1 MKKFFSLFAVVLFAI
16 AANADVLF
24 QETFCARRIDSK
36 TGEPGSTYIDKTS
49 QGYWPYASQWFT
61 GYDAKDDKKVEGN
74 QYDNDYTNVT
84 SYSVSVRGKKL
95 NGEAE
100 NTVGLFFAMSPNTK
114 GEAITADKNFVLFKG
129 ALPLIPAEGAFLILD
144 ICSSESDGG
153 NLEKLVVKVNDGE
166 ALEIPATELGDKGE
180 TSTISLPLAAGQIDS
195 LYLAFDEV
203 PQQKFISRIVIDTEN
218 ADQAVENVVLTEKAK
233 KVMVDG
239 VMYIVRGNKMF
250 DVRGTQ
256 VR

>member
-36 TGEPGSTYIDKTS
+36 TGEPGSTYIVKTS
-49 QGYWPYASQWFT
+49 SDYWPYASQWFT
-61 GYDAKDDKKVEGN
+61 GYDGKDGVKVEGN
-74 QYDNDYTNVT
+74 QYDNDYDKVE
-84 SYSVSVRGKKL
+84 SYGVSIRGKKL
-95 NGEAE
+95 NGDSE
-100 NTVGLFFAMSPNTK
+100 NTVGLFFSKSPNQS
-114 GEAITADKNFVLFKG
+114 GAAITADKNFVLFKG

-144 ICSSESDGG
+144 ICSSETSGG

-166 ALEIPATELGDKGE
+166 ALEIPATELGDKAE

-195 LYLAFDEV
+195 LRLAFDEV
-203 PQQKFISRIVIDTEN
+203 PEQKFISRIVIDTES

-239 VMYIVRGNKMF
+239 VMYIVRDEKLF